1 MSISAR
7 IERIGRRL
15 AFRPIL
21 AGASL
26 RDRMIACLGGF
37 IGIGLTAL
45 VGRVTMHGVDPHTSL
60 MIAAPLGASAVMVF
74 VVPASPM
81 TQPWSIIGGHVVSA
95 LTGLVAA
102 HLISEPTLAAGVAV
116 GAAIA
121 TMSLCRCLHPSGG
134 GTALLPVLGGGAVQT
149 LGWSFALL
157 PIGLNAVTL
166 TVAAWVFHRL
176 ISGHSYPHKAAS
188 AAPDAT
194 IEDTDIDAALAGM
207 GGPMDAS
214 RADLKTLA
222 QRALDHARTRR
233 R

>member
-1 MSISAR
+1 MSFTDR

-26 RDRMIACLGGF
+26 RDRILACLGGF

-45 VGRVTMHGVDPHTSL
+45 VGRLTLQGLDPHTTL
-60 MIAAPLGASAVMVF
+60 MIAAPLGATAVMVF

-81 TQPWSIIGGHVVSA
+81 TQPWSIIGGHVISA
-95 LTGLVAA
+95 LTGVVAVT
-102 HLISEPTLAAGVAV
+102 LIPEPTLAAGVAV
-116 GAAIA
+116 GGAIGG
-121 TMSLCRCLHPSGG
+121 MSLFRCLHPSGG
-134 GTALLPVLGGGAVQT
+134 GTALLPVVGGAAVQDA
-149 LGWSFALL
+149 GWMFALL

-166 TVAAWVFHRL
+166 TVAAWAFHRL
-176 ISGHSYPHKAAS
+176 ISGQSYPHKAAPATPY
-188 AAPDAT
+188 AA
-194 IEDTDIDAALAGM
+194 IEEVDIDAALAEM

-214 RADLKTLA
+214 RADLKTLVQLTLQQA
-222 QRALDHARTRR
+222 RARR

>member
-1 MSISAR
+1 MSFEDCIAG
-7 IERIGRRL
+7 IGRRL

-26 RDRMIACLGGF
+26 RDRIIACLGGF

-45 VGRVTMHGVDPHTSL
+45 VGRLTMQGLDPHTTL

-95 LTGLVAA
+95 LTGIVTA
-102 HLISEPTLAAGVAV
+102 HVISEPTLAAGVAV
-116 GAAIA
+116 GAAIG

-134 GTALLPVLGGGAVQT
+134 GTALLPVVGGAAVHQA
-149 LGWSFALL
+149 GWMFALL

-166 TVAAWVFHRL
+166 TVAAWAFHRL
-176 ISGHSYPHKAAS
+176 ISGQSYPHKAAL
-188 AAPDAT
+188 AAPDAA
-194 IEDTDIDAALAGM
+194 IEEADIDAALAE
-207 GGPMDAS
+207 
-214 RADLKTLA
+214 
-222 QRALDHARTRR
+222 
-233 R
+233 

>member
-1 MSISAR
+1 MSFKDR

-26 RDRMIACLGGF
+26 RDRILACLGGF

-45 VGRVTMHGVDPHTSL
+45 IGRLTMQGLDPHTTL
-60 MIAAPLGASAVMVF
+60 MIAAPLGATAVMVF

-95 LTGLVAA
+95 LTGIVAV
-102 HLISEPTLAAGVAV
+102 HLIPEPTLAAGVAV
-116 GAAIA
+116 GGAIGA
-121 TMSLCRCLHPSGG
+121 MSLLRCLHPSGG
-134 GTALLPVLGGGAVQT
+134 GTALLPVVGGAAVQNA
-149 LGWSFALL
+149 GWMFALL

-166 TVAAWVFHRL
+166 TVAAWAFHRL
-176 ISGHSYPHKAAS
+176 ISGQSYPHKPTPG
-188 AAPDAT
+188 APDAA
-194 IEDTDIDAALAGM
+194 IEEADIDAALAEM

-214 RADLKTLA
+214 RADLKTLV
-222 QRALDHARTRR
+222 QLALDHARTRR